1 MKRVRFAV
9 LAVAATLLAVGAF
22 AQATGSIEG
31 TIVDETK
38 MALPGVTVELSS
50 PALREAKMATS
61 DLQGKFRVTGLPAGT
76 YGVKFTLPGF
86 ATQEKSDINV
96 GAGLLVTLEVQ
107 MRSSYK
113 EEVTV
118 TGSLIPRPT
127 LEAMSPVTT
136 MNVEDLSYRG
146 ATRLE
151 DLMQTLPQVFAAQNS
166 TVSNGSSGT
175 ATIDLRYL
183 GSQRTLV
190 LIDGKRMS
198 SGDAFATA
206 PDLNFIPAFLVKRVD
221 VLTGGASSVYGA
233 DAVAGV
239 VNFILDKDFEGVRAG
254 VNFGGYEHNND
265 NKRWEAMDAKK
276 GFTAPT
282 GQAWDGGSLDAYVAM
297 GGKFADGK
305 GSASAYI
312 DFRKTAG
319 LLKNRRD
326 YTNCSVLGLST
337 KGPACGGSGTSATGS
352 FYTDDGGAYTL
363 DTSGAGNT
371 FRNKTAGDVFN
382 YAIYNWMQRPDQRW
396 TAGGFVNYDWNRHFR
411 GYMSVMLMNDYT
423 DGQIAPSGDFGNTS
437 YINCDNP
444 MLSADQYQKICTNA
458 GYGPGIMGP
467 DGVMGDAGLLILRRN
482 VEGGPRD
489 SRMTHT
495 DYRLV
500 AGLKGEINSIWKYDF
515 YGMDA
520 EVKSPQEYA
529 NDLNYTRIQDA
540 LFVTGDPN
548 NPATWQCRS
557 GNAGCVPWNI
567 FKKGGVTQAALNYL
581 QLAEVLNSGTKTQL
595 IHGELNADLKG
606 YGWVIPSAV
615 EGIQFALGAEYR
627 KEFLFVH
634 PDYPFQE
641 ALGAGSG
648 GPTLPVDGSYSVKE
662 AFTELRVP
670 LVQGVRGAKNLVLD
684 LGYRY
689 SDYNTNG
696 GYSTYKAEAEW
707 SPTADF
713 KLRGGYN
720 RATRAPNVQELFTPQ
735 GLSLNGS
742 TDPCAGTTP
751 TFTQAQCA
759 LMGVP
764 AAWYGKVLANPAQQY
779 NTLTGGNPNL
789 KPEIAD
795 TNTIGI
801 VLTPGALPG
810 FTASFDY
817 YDIKIKST
825 IGALGADDIL
835 KQCGQTGNPA
845 LCSLIHRDP
854 SRYTLWLTVGGQAG
868 YTTTTNIN
876 IGQLHTQGVDV
887 TLNYSL
893 PVGKSLLGFN
903 LIGTYMNKSEINT
916 GLYSYDCIGYFGNQC
931 GVPNP
936 KWRHLARFS
945 WETGNWDFNLA
956 WRMVGAVTVD
966 AASSNPALS
975 DPGSIPAYKAVGSY
989 HYPAYHYVDIGAA
1002 FKLKQH
1008 VQFTLGVNN
1017 IADKEPPLGAGMSP
1031 NDYGTG
1037 FYGTYDPYGRYIHSS
1052 ITFSF

>member
-166 TVSNGSSGT
+166 TTSNNSSGT
-175 ATIDLRYL
+175 ATVDLRYL
-183 GSQRTLV
+183 GSVRTLV

-198 SGDAFATA
+198 SGDAFDPA

-221 VLTGGASSVYGA
+221 VLTGGASSTYGA

-239 VNFILDKDFEGVRAG
+239 VNFILDKDFEGVKAG
-254 VNFGGYEHNND
+254 VQFGGFEHNN
-265 NKRWEAMDAKK
+265 NNSTAARINAAK
-276 GFTAPT
+276 GFNYPK
-282 GQAWDGGSLDAYVAM
+282 GEAWDGGSLDAYLAM

-312 DFRKTAG
+312 DYRKTAG
-319 LLKNRRD
+319 LLKSRRD
-326 YTNCSVLGLST
+326 YTNCALTRLGAH
-337 KGPACGGSGTSATGS
+337 GPACGGSATNRYAN
-352 FYTDDGGAYTL
+352 FDAYNSDFTQENFVAL
-363 DTSGAGNT
+363 DPTGPGNT
-371 FRNKTAGDVFN
+371 VIPYDGRADQVFN
-382 YAIYNWMQRPDQRW
+382 YAVYNWMQRPDERW
-396 TAGGFVNYDWNRHFR
+396 TAGGFVNYDWNRHFK

-423 DGQIAPSGDFGNTS
+423 DGQIAPSGDFGNS
-437 YINCDNP
+437 SQINCNNP
-444 MLSADQYQKICTNA
+444 MLSAQEVQVLCTDL
-458 GYGPGIMGP
+458 GYGPNDMAIVYP
-467 DGVMGDAGLLILRRN
+467 LRRN

-495 DYRLV
+495 DFRFV
-500 AGLKGEINSIWKYDF
+500 AGLKGEINSIWKYDL
-515 YGMDA
+515 YGIDA

-529 NDLNYTRIQDA
+529 NDLNVNNIQDA
-540 LFVTGDPN
+540 LIVDGDPN
-548 NPATWQCRS
+548 DPSTWHCRS

-567 FKKGGVTQAALNYL
+567 FKVGGVTQAALDYL
-581 QLAEVLNSGTKTQL
+581 SLREVLNSGTKTQL
-595 IHGELNADLKG
+595 IHGEMNADLKG

-615 EGIQFALGAEYR
+615 EGIQLAVGAEYR

-634 PDYPFQE
+634 PDIGFMVP
-641 ALGAGSG
+641 LGAGSG
-648 GPTLPVDGSYSVKE
+648 GGTMPVDGSYSVKE
-662 AFTELRVP
+662 GFTELRVP
-670 LVQGVRGAKNLVLD
+670 LVQGVKGAKNLVLD

-689 SDYNTNG
+689 SDYSTNG

-720 RATRAPNVQELFTPQ
+720 RATRAPNVQELFSPQ
-735 GLSLNGS
+735 HKNLNG
-742 TDPCAGTTP
+742 TFDPCAGAVP
-751 TFTQAQCA
+751 EYTQAQCA
-759 LMGVP
+759 FTGVS
-764 AAWYGKVLANPAQQY
+764 AARYGKIAANPASQY
-779 NTLTGGNPNL
+779 NDLEGGNPNL
-789 KPEIAD
+789 TPEIAD
-795 TNTIGI
+795 TTTFGI
-801 VLTPGALPG
+801 VLTPEGLPG

-817 YDIKIKST
+817 YDIKIKNT
-825 IGALGADDIL
+825 IGALLADDIL
-835 KQCGQTGNPA
+835 RQCAATGSPT
-845 LCSLIHRDP
+845 LCALIHRDAAG
-854 SRYTLWLTVGGQAG
+854 TLWLTPDG
-868 YTTTTNIN
+868 YTVSTNQN
-876 IGQLHTQGVDV
+876 VGQLRHQGVDV

-903 LIGTYMNKSEINT
+903 LIGSYMNKQEINT
-916 GLYSYDCIGYFGNQC
+916 GLYQYDCVGYFGNQC

-945 WETGNWDFNLA
+945 WETGNWDFNLG
-956 WRMVGAVTVD
+956 WRMIGAVTVD
-966 AASSNPALS
+966 AASSNPALAA
-975 DPGSIPAYKAVGSY
+975 PAKIAQYKLNGSY

-1002 FKLKQH
+1002 YKLKKH
-1008 VQFTLGVNN
+1008 VQLTLGVNN
-1017 IADKEPPLGAGMSP
+1017 IADKEPPLGIGFSA

-1052 ITFSF
+1052 VVFSF